1 MLMFL
6 IFLLSYLIILLKV
19 MFDDNLFGE
28 LNRRLEI

>member
-6 IFLLSYLIILLKV
+6 IFLLSDLIILLKV

-28 LNRRLEI
+28 LNRRLEM

>member
-6 IFLLSYLIILLKV
+6 IFLLSDLIILLKV
-19 MFDDNLFGE
+19 MFDDNLLEE